1 MDEIKS
7 ADAHSD
13 DKLKPRTPAFATFDS
28 NTDKLLHLL
37 RFKVRG
43 SKHFV
48 EELQRVIEPKVT
60 ALCMEIAQPRSSS
73 ALPTS
78 QPTEIAQRLSSDVVA
93 PITKFVNASLTF
105 YQWLPVIIVTIVE
118 TYLKDVRVFQAQVD
132 PAVMES
138 SHQKVMYAEVL
149 QAQSINDLVKEMQGR
164 WARNFVDDGGPT
176 RWIKSLTNMGARG
189 YEPQTAERMETLWGV
204 RHVIVHSAGVATPDF
219 VRRHAD
225 YGAQVGA
232 NIVIRLDQVREW
244 IESVYNFVHVTDSYF
259 AQRYAPATELTQIN
273 ME

>member
-7 ADAHSD
+7 ADLNTGS
-13 DKLKPRTPAFATFDS
+13 KPRTPAFATFDS

-37 RFKVRG
+37 QFNVRG
-43 SKHFV
+43 SKDFV
-48 EELQRVIEPKVT
+48 DELQRVIEPKVT
-60 ALCMEIAQPRSSS
+60 ALCAEIEQSRSSS
-73 ALPTS
+73 SLPAS

-93 PITKFVNASLTF
+93 PIHKFVNAWLTF
-105 YQWLPVIIVTIVE
+105 NQWLPVMIVTIVE

-138 SHQKVMYAEVL
+138 SDQKITYEEVL
-149 QAQSINDLVKEMQGR
+149 HAESINDLVKEMRGR
-164 WARNFVDDGGPT
+164 WARNLIDDGGPT
-176 RWIKSLTNMGARG
+176 RWIKRLTNMGARG

-219 VRRHAD
+219 VRHHAN

-232 NIVIRLDQVREW
+232 DITIRLDQVQEW
-244 IESVYNFVHVTDSYF
+244 IVAIYDFVNVTDSYF
-259 AQRYAPATELTQIN
+259 AQRYASALH
-273 ME
+273 